1 MLDKKYKCDKCKR
14 EVKKRNIIEIYTK
27 YDGSLRKRY
36 ELCENCYTFV
46 ENFIKYDG
54 GTNK

>member
-27 YDGSLRKRY
+27 YDGSLRKKY
-36 ELCENCYTFV
+36 ELCETCYTFV

-54 GTNK
+54 GTNE